1 MLAQSNPTRRR
12 SWPRLI
18 GIAVTMLL
26 IGAICVGV
34 GMIYVGVSRSLRAE
48 ENLHAT
54 LFVIRVVEQFV
65 DENGRWPKS
74 WQELERIKVPN
85 SPVSPLNDVVYSGG
99 QGGYAWPAA
108 TAQLQE
114 RVTIDFQVDQMAIIG
129 QKLMDFQAIK
139 PIGRCYEYR
148 DYGFVS
154 SLQKTLAKKTET
166 HGRRERG
173 P

>member
-74 WQELERIKVPN
+74 WQELERTKVP
-85 SPVSPLNDVVYSGG
+85 SSAPSPLNDGLTSVVYIGG
-99 QGGYAWPAA
+99 QHGYEWPAES
-108 TAQLQE
+108 AQLQE
-114 RVTIDFQVDQMAIIG
+114 RVTIDFQADHEAIIG
-129 QKLMDFQAIK
+129 QNPMDFQAIQ
-139 PIGRCYEYR
+139 PIGPYYEYR

-154 SLQKTLAKKTET
+154 SLQKSLPNCKII
-166 HGRRERG
+166 H
-173 P
+173 